1 VDRRARPPALVTAAD
16 GELIVV
22 PRSPFL
28 DEALFSTPA
37 FEAVSANVAAGFA
50 AQVGPGVMAWTDE
63 YDDAGVRAGEDR
75 AAPQPE
81 DEDRVAGGRSELL
94 QVADTTKPPFCWICS
109 IAVQR
114 EVTMAS
120 GRSEVRGLAP
130 AGTGVLISPRHVLTA
145 AHVLRSVEKGAH
157 GEILE
162 RHEPRIIEV
171 SPGRN
176 GADHPFGKIAVK
188 RWDPHPRWKPE
199 VSGSVFDYALITLT
213 DAVGERSFKSTGGR
227 PLGWW
232 GSDANDA
239 ALPQMPA
246 ALLEAMYG
254 SRGLTAGYPD
264 DARNLMWCGGAAL
277 ATIEPKE
284 GAAMQRSRQLGAW
297 LQAPRHLA
305 LPIAAA
311 KGQSGSPV
319 WVRDGARRYLVGVLS
334 TMMEGQG
341 AQAVV
346 VNAGVVKQ
354 LAELARKSTG
364 LGFASPWFAP
374 EAPADGDSEDTLLTP
389 DGAGELDEGREALD
403 ELDELDELVEP
414 ALAEADMADEAD
426 EVDAASA
433 DRLAVEDELDASDY
447 FEPESADAPEAAPES
462 ADAPEAPPEA
472 RAEEAA
478 EEAAEN
484 PATEPQ
490 TP

>member
-1 VDRRARPPALVTAAD
+1 MNQ
-16 GELIVV
+16 
-22 PRSPFL
+22 RSPFL
-28 DEALFSTPA
+28 DETLFSAPT
-37 FEAVSANVAAGFA
+37 FEAFSPNVAPGFA
-50 AQVGPGVMAWTDE
+50 AQVGPGVAAWTDE

-81 DEDRVAGGRSELL
+81 DEDRVAGGRSELV

-114 EVTMAS
+114 EVTLAS

-130 AGTGVLISPRHVLTA
+130 AGSGVLISPRHVLTA
-145 AHVLRSVEKGAH
+145 AHVLRSVEKGSR

-162 RHEPRIIEV
+162 RHEPRVIEV

-176 GADHPFGKIAVK
+176 GADHPFDKIAVK
-188 RWDPHPRWKPE
+188 RWDPHPKWKPE
-199 VSGSVFDYALITLT
+199 EFGSVFDYALITLT
-213 DAVGERSFKSTGGR
+213 EAVGERSFKNIGGR
-227 PLGWW
+227 RLDWW

-239 ALPQMPA
+239 ALPQLPP
-246 ALLEAMYG
+246 ALLEALHG
-254 SRGLTAGYPD
+254 SRGLTAGYPNE
-264 DARNLMWCGGAAL
+264 ARHLMWCGGAAL
-277 ATIEPKE
+277 ATIEPRE
-284 GAAMQRSRQLGAW
+284 GAALQRSRRLGAW
-297 LQAPRHLA
+297 LQAPRRLA

-334 TMMEGQG
+334 TMVQGQG

-354 LAELARKSTG
+354 LAELARKDAG
-364 LGFASPWFAP
+364 LGFASPWFVP
-374 EAPADGDSEDTLLTP
+374 ELPADADGEDTLLP
-389 DGAGELDEGREALD
+389 LEGAGELGDGQDALNEMD
-403 ELDELDELVEP
+403 ELDEP
-414 ALAEADMADEAD
+414 ALAEDDTADEAD
-426 EVDAASA
+426 EASA

-447 FEPESADAPEAAPES
+447 FEPESADAPEAAPE
-462 ADAPEAPPEA
+462 APAEAPTKAPA
-472 RAEEAA
+472 DQAA
-478 EEAAEN
+478 EEVVES

>member
-1 VDRRARPPALVTAAD
+1 MN
-16 GELIVV
+16 

-28 DEALFSTPA
+28 DEAMFGAPA
-37 FEAVSANVAAGFA
+37 FEAFSPDVAPGFA
-50 AQVGPGVMAWTDE
+50 AQVGPGVTAWSDE
-63 YDDAGVRAGEDR
+63 YDDAGMRAGEDR

-81 DEDRVAGGRSELL
+81 DENRVAGGRSELV

-114 EVTMAS
+114 EVTLAS

-130 AGTGVLISPRHVLTA
+130 AGSGVLISPRHVLTA

-162 RHEPRIIEV
+162 RHEPRVIEV

-188 RWDPHPRWKPE
+188 RWDPHPKWQPE
-199 VSGSVFDYALITLT
+199 EFGSVFDYALITLT
-213 DAVGERSFKSTGGR
+213 EAVGERSFKNIGGR

-239 ALPQMPA
+239 ALPQLPS
-246 ALLEAMYG
+246 ALLEALHG
-254 SRGLTAGYPD
+254 SRGLTAGYPN
-264 DARNLMWCGGAAL
+264 DAKHLMWCGGAAL
-277 ATIEPKE
+277 ATIEPSE
-284 GAAMQRSRQLGAW
+284 GAALQRSRRLGAW
-297 LQAPRHLA
+297 LQTPRRLA

-334 TMMEGQG
+334 TMVQGQG

-354 LAELARKSTG
+354 LAALAKKDTG
-364 LGFASPWFAP
+364 TRFASPWFAP
-374 EAPADGDSEDTLLTP
+374 ELPADGNSEDALLP
-389 DGAGELDEGREALD
+389 LEGAGERDDGQDALD
-403 ELDELDELVEP
+403 ELDEP
-414 ALAEADMADEAD
+414 ALAEADPADEAD
-426 EVDAASA
+426 EASA
-433 DRLAVEDELDASDY
+433 DGLAFEDELDASDY
-447 FEPESADAPEAAPES
+447 FEPESADAPETAPET
-462 ADAPEAPPEA
+462 APEAAPEAPAVAPA
-472 RAEEAA
+472 KAPAEEAP
-478 EEAAEN
+478 EAAAES